1 MPSSFTR
8 RLAMVLPI
16 AGLMAASVPAAA
28 QTTNLR
34 VHTSN
39 PGSSAFIFTTTM
51 QRVAQRELPV
61 RFNVTSGM
69 TGTRS
74 TLDAARGEVDLYI
87 SAPAINHFMASG
99 SAMFADMPNAPEL
112 AENLRGLINFPLG
125 PYHIITFAD
134 SGITALDDI
143 RGRRVFAGPPGG
155 AATTVALAII
165 RSTTGLVEDQDFTLA
180 RLDWTSGNQ
189 AFQDRQVD
197 LAIIPTELPSGS
209 IQQFALLSEI
219 RMLGIPDDAIDVP
232 PLSDM
237 LAVPGRTVEEIPADI
252 YGANQVNTESVMTV
266 GSWVG
271 IGVVNTM
278 DDDLVYELT
287 RVIFENLD
295 DFHETAEW
303 MQSVTPETALA
314 EMNVPLHPGALR
326 YYREIGV
333 EIPDELLPP
342 EAR

>member
-1 MPSSFTR
+1 MPYSFTR
-8 RLAMVLPI
+8 RLAMALPV
-16 AGLMAASVPAAA
+16 AGLLAAAVPAVA

-34 VHTSN
+34 VHTAA
-39 PGSSAFIFTTTM
+39 PGTSAFVFTTTL

-61 RFNVTSGM
+61 RFNVSSGM
-69 TGTRS
+69 TSTRS

-87 SAPAINHFMASG
+87 SAPAINHFMRTG
-99 SAMFADMPNAPEL
+99 TAMYADMPNAPEL
-112 AENLRGLINFPLG
+112 SENLRSIINFPLG

-134 SGITALDDI
+134 SGITSLDDI

-165 RSTTGLVEDQDFTLA
+165 RSTTGLVEDQDYTLA
-180 RLDWTSGNQ
+180 RLDWSSGNQ

-197 LAIIPTELPSGS
+197 LAIIPTELPSGN
-209 IQQFALLSEI
+209 IQQFALLSEL
-219 RMLGIPDDAIDVP
+219 RLLGIPGDALDVP

-252 YGANQVNTESVMTV
+252 YGPNQVNTEAVPAV

-271 IGVVNTM
+271 LGVVNTM
-278 DDDLVYELT
+278 DEELVYELT
-287 RVIFENLD
+287 RAIFEHLD
-295 DFHETAEW
+295 DFHATADW
-303 MQSVTPETALA
+303 MQSITPETALS
-314 EMNVPLHPGALR
+314 EMNAPLHPGALR

-333 EIPDELLPP
+333 EVPDALLPA
-342 EAR
+342 EAG